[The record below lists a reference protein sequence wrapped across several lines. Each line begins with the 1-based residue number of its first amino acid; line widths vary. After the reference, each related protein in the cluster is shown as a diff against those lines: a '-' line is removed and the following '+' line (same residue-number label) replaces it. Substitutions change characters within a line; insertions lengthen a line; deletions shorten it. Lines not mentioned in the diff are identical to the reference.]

1 LLDFEIDYKSG
12 VPLYRQIMDQ
22 ILHAIAVGTFKTGDK
37 LPTVRQ
43 LAVDLSINPNTV
55 SRAYHEL
62 EIRDILVTQMGTG
75 TFIADKKIEI
85 SDSERRQMLDRICQD
100 FISRASAYG
109 FSIRE
114 IAQNLDKRIKEEK

>member
-1 LLDFEIDYKSG
+1 LLRFEIDYKSG
-12 VPLYRQIMDQ
+12 VPLYRQIIDQ
-22 ILHAIAVGTFKTGDK
+22 ILHAIAAGAFKTGDK

-55 SRAYHEL
+55 AKAYHEL
-62 EIRDILVTQMGTG
+62 EIREILVTQMGTG

-85 SDSERRQMLDRICQD
+85 SKGERRQMLDRICLD

-109 FSIRE
+109 FSVQE
-114 IAQNLDKRIKEEK
+114 IAENLEKRTKEEK